1 MSVHS
6 LAMMTFFRS
15 VLLHPLDDVRVSPGV
30 DPRAVEGLL
39 VGEHRLQRRKERSAP
54 LGEDRR
60 EQGRDAE
67 ELRRTSPVRDVDAR
81 LGIVATPGPENWK
94 GTCSWSGSRS
104 SPPRQWPAGISD
116 SGSPGGRQTPGS
128 SPRSGSRRSW
138 PVRRPARQ
146 ARLAE
151 PGHPTP
157 VGLGS
162 AYASGPSESL
172 TSLRALRV
180 RSREPDRARPRSA
193 DHAGSSFVADPG
205 SLDRASL
212 RWPSGSSSSGRI
224 GSGEDVQG
232 PVGRERRSG
241 RFSVR
246 VWCPSCRVSARS
258 DGTRRPQA

>member
-39 VGEHRLQRRKERSAP
+39 VGNIGCSAGRSAP
-54 LGEDRR
+54 PRSARTVVSRVGTPKSFVGLRQSATLMLVWGSWLP
-60 EQGRDAE
+60 QGRRTGKAHVPGRDRAV
-67 ELRRTSPVRDVDAR
+67 LRRV
-81 LGIVATPGPENWK
+81 
-94 GTCSWSGSRS
+94 SG
-104 SPPRQWPAGISD
+104 PAGISD

-193 DHAGSSFVADPG
+193 EHAGSSFVADPG